1 MDKCVKRLGM
11 GITSGKAA
19 KAVENQRAR
28 KLYEEIFDEDSP
40 AFVDYYFRV
49 KAAENEIF
57 VVENEKQEILAT
69 LHLNPYE
76 MMFCSEK
83 VKTNYIVAVATR
95 ADCRHQGMMCLLLQ
109 ASLQEMYRREE
120 TFTWLMPAA
129 EAIYRPFGFRF
140 IYEKNKMTVT
150 ADVLQRAETDENWQI
165 HSDQEV
171 SGDIFCEE
179 AKKEDLAELACFAEK
194 QLSKLA
200 EVYTVHDIAYFEQRM
215 QEVGCEGGSLI
226 LIRKEKEIC
235 GYFLALKKDR
245 EAWEI
250 VVEDAVQKKAF
261 PAVLHW
267 FGTSEEKCTFTAFPQ
282 IWEQYAQSEN
292 VPAIMGRIVH
302 LERFVCCLKIKKEQ
316 EWKIRLTDSLIPE
329 NNGYF
334 IIKTGIEGGSLIRVE
349 NLSEKDKA
357 AYERLV
363 EISRETGN
371 GGIYAEELFRL
382 PVFLNEVV

>member
-19 KAVENQRAR
+19 KAVKNQRAR

-76 MMFCSEK
+76 MMFCGEK

-95 ADCRHQGMMCLLLQ
+95 ADCRHRGMMRSLLQ

-150 ADVLQRAETDENWQI
+150 ADVLQRAETDKNWQI

-267 FGTSEEKCTFTAFPQ
+267 FGASEGKCTFTAFPQ

-349 NLSEKDKA
+349 NLSEKEKKMFCSMDIGQ
-357 AYERLV
+357 L
-363 EISRETGN
+363 T
-371 GGIYAEELFRL
+371 EELFRL

>member
-69 LHLNPYE
+69 LHLNPYK
-76 MMFCSEK
+76 MMFCGEK
-83 VKTNYIVAVATR
+83 AKTNYIVAVATR
-95 ADCRHQGMMCLLLQ
+95 ADCRHQGMMRSLLQ

-150 ADVLQRAETDENWQI
+150 ADVLRRAETDEKWQI

-179 AKKEDLAELACFAEK
+179 AKKEDLAELAYFAEK

-267 FGTSEEKCTFTAFPQ
+267 FEASEEKCTFTAFPQ

-349 NLSEKDKA
+349 NLSEKEKKMFCSMDIGQ
-357 AYERLV
+357 L
-363 EISRETGN
+363 T
-371 GGIYAEELFRL
+371 EELFRL

>member
-76 MMFCSEK
+76 MMFCGEK
-83 VKTNYIVAVATR
+83 AKTNYIVAVATR
-95 ADCRHQGMMCLLLQ
+95 ADCRHQGMMRSLLQ

-215 QEVGCEGGSLI
+215 QEVECEGGSLI

-267 FGTSEEKCTFTAFPQ
+267 FGASEEKCTFTAFPQ

-316 EWKIRLTDSLIPE
+316 EWKIRLTDSLVPE

-349 NLSEKDKA
+349 NLSEKEKKMFCSMDIGQ
-357 AYERLV
+357 L
-363 EISRETGN
+363 T
-371 GGIYAEELFRL
+371 EELFRL

>member
-1 MDKCVKRLGM
+1 MDECVKRLGM

-69 LHLNPYE
+69 LHLNPYK
-76 MMFCSEK
+76 MMFCDER

-95 ADCRHQGMMCLLLQ
+95 ADCRHQGMMRSLLQ

-215 QEVGCEGGSLI
+215 QEAECEGGRLV
-226 LIRKEKEIC
+226 LIRNENRIC
-235 GYFLALKKDR
+235 GYFLALREQR

-250 VVEDAVQKKAF
+250 VVENAVQKQAF
-261 PAVLHW
+261 PAVLRW
-267 FGTSEEKCTFTAFPQ
+267 LEAGREKCTLTAFPK
-282 IWEQYAQSEN
+282 IWEQYAKSEN

-302 LERFVCCLKIKKEQ
+302 LERFVRCLKTKKEQ
-316 EWKIRLTDSLIPE
+316 EFKIRLTDSLIPE

-334 IIKTGIEGGSLIRVE
+334 LIKTGAGGGTVTKAG
-349 NLSEKDKA
+349 NLSEKKEKMFRSLDIGQ
-357 AYERLV
+357 L
-363 EISRETGN
+363 T
-371 GGIYAEELFRL
+371 EELFRL
-382 PVFLNEVV
+382 SVFLNEVV

>member
-11 GITSGKAA
+11 GITSGKAT

-76 MMFCSEK
+76 MMFCGEK

-95 ADCRHQGMMCLLLQ
+95 ADCRHQGMMRSLFQ
-109 ASLQEMYRREE
+109 ASLQEMYRRKE

-150 ADVLQRAETDENWQI
+150 ADVLRRAETDEKWQI

-267 FGTSEEKCTFTAFPQ
+267 FGASEEKCTFTAFPQ

-316 EWKIRLTDSLIPE
+316 EWKIRLTDSLVPE

-349 NLSEKDKA
+349 NLSEKEKKMFCSMDIGQ
-357 AYERLV
+357 L
-363 EISRETGN
+363 T
-371 GGIYAEELFRL
+371 EELFRL

>member
-69 LHLNPYE
+69 LHLNPYK
-76 MMFCSEK
+76 MMFCGEK
-83 VKTNYIVAVATR
+83 AKTNYIVAVATR
-95 ADCRHQGMMCLLLQ
+95 ADCRHQGMMRSLLQ

-150 ADVLQRAETDENWQI
+150 ADVLRRAETDENWQI

-194 QLSKLA
+194 QLLKLA

-250 VVEDAVQKKAF
+250 VMEDAVQKKAF

-267 FGTSEEKCTFTAFPQ
+267 FGASEEKCTFTAFPQ

-334 IIKTGIEGGSLIRVE
+334 LIKTGAEGGTVTKAG
-349 NLSEKDKA
+349 NLSEKKEKMFRSLDIGQ
-357 AYERLV
+357 L
-363 EISRETGN
+363 T
-371 GGIYAEELFRL
+371 EELFRL
-382 PVFLNEVV
+382 SVFLNEVV

>member
-76 MMFCSEK
+76 MMFCGEK

-95 ADCRHQGMMCLLLQ
+95 ADCRHQGMMRSLLQ
-109 ASLQEMYRREE
+109 ASLQEMYRRKE

-150 ADVLQRAETDENWQI
+150 ADVLRRAETDENWQM

-215 QEVGCEGGSLI
+215 QEVECEGGSLI

-267 FGTSEEKCTFTAFPQ
+267 FGASEEKCTFTAFPQ

-349 NLSEKDKA
+349 NLSEKEKKMFCSMDIGQ
-357 AYERLV
+357 L
-363 EISRETGN
+363 T
-371 GGIYAEELFRL
+371 EELFRL

>member
-69 LHLNPYE
+69 LHLNPYK
-76 MMFCSEK
+76 MMFCGEK
-83 VKTNYIVAVATR
+83 AKTNYIVAVATR
-95 ADCRHQGMMCLLLQ
+95 ADCRHQGMMRSLLQ

-140 IYEKNKMTVT
+140 IYEKNKMTMT
-150 ADVLQRAETDENWQI
+150 ADVLRRAETDENWQI

-267 FGTSEEKCTFTAFPQ
+267 FEASEEKCTFTAFPQ

-349 NLSEKDKA
+349 NLSEKEKKMFCSMDIGQ
-357 AYERLV
+357 L
-363 EISRETGN
+363 T
-371 GGIYAEELFRL
+371 EELFRL

>member
-69 LHLNPYE
+69 LHLNPYK
-76 MMFCSEK
+76 MMFCGEK
-83 VKTNYIVAVATR
+83 AKTNYIVAVATR
-95 ADCRHQGMMCLLLQ
+95 ADCRHQGMMRSLLQ

-140 IYEKNKMTVT
+140 IYEKNKMTMT

-215 QEVGCEGGSLI
+215 QEVECEGGSLI

-267 FGTSEEKCTFTAFPQ
+267 FGASEEKCTFTAFPQ

-349 NLSEKDKA
+349 NLSEKEKKMFCSMDIGQ
-357 AYERLV
+357 L
-363 EISRETGN
+363 T
-371 GGIYAEELFRL
+371 EELFRL

>member
-69 LHLNPYE
+69 LHLNPYK
-76 MMFCSEK
+76 MMFCGEK

-95 ADCRHQGMMCLLLQ
+95 ADCRHQGMMRSLLQ

-150 ADVLQRAETDENWQI
+150 ADVLRRAETDENWQI

-267 FGTSEEKCTFTAFPQ
+267 FGASEEKCTFTAFPQ

-349 NLSEKDKA
+349 NLSEKEKKMFCSMDIGQ
-357 AYERLV
+357 L
-363 EISRETGN
+363 T
-371 GGIYAEELFRL
+371 EELFRL

>member
-11 GITSGKAA
+11 GITSGKAT

-76 MMFCSEK
+76 MMFCGEK

-95 ADCRHQGMMCLLLQ
+95 ADCRHQGMMRSLLQ
-109 ASLQEMYRREE
+109 ASLQEMYRRKE

-150 ADVLQRAETDENWQI
+150 ADVLRRAETDEKWQI

-267 FGTSEEKCTFTAFPQ
+267 FGASEEKCTFTAFPQ

-292 VPAIMGRIVH
+292 VPAIMGRLVH

-316 EWKIRLTDSLIPE
+316 EWKIRLTDSLVPE

-349 NLSEKDKA
+349 NLSEKEKKMFCSMDIGQ
-357 AYERLV
+357 L
-363 EISRETGN
+363 T
-371 GGIYAEELFRL
+371 EELFRL

>member
-76 MMFCSEK
+76 MMFCGEK

-95 ADCRHQGMMCLLLQ
+95 ADCRHQGMMRSLLQ

-200 EVYTVHDIAYFEQRM
+200 EVYTVHNIAYFEQRM

-267 FGTSEEKCTFTAFPQ
+267 FGASEEKCTFTAFPQ

-302 LERFVCCLKIKKEQ
+302 PERFVCCLKIKKEQ

-349 NLSEKDKA
+349 NLSEKEKKMFCSMDIGQ
-357 AYERLV
+357 L
-363 EISRETGN
+363 T
-371 GGIYAEELFRL
+371 EELFCL

>member
-11 GITSGKAA
+11 GITSGKAT

-76 MMFCSEK
+76 MMFCGEK

-95 ADCRHQGMMCLLLQ
+95 ADCRHQGMMRSLLQ
-109 ASLQEMYRREE
+109 ASLQEMYRRKE

-129 EAIYRPFGFRF
+129 EASYRPFGFRF

-150 ADVLQRAETDENWQI
+150 ADVLRRAETDEKWQI

-267 FGTSEEKCTFTAFPQ
+267 FGASEEKCTFTAFPQ

-316 EWKIRLTDSLIPE
+316 EWKIRLTDSLVPE

-349 NLSEKDKA
+349 NLSEKEKKMFCSMDIGQ
-357 AYERLV
+357 L
-363 EISRETGN
+363 T
-371 GGIYAEELFRL
+371 EELFRL

>member
-57 VVENEKQEILAT
+57 VMENEKQEILAT

-76 MMFCSEK
+76 MMFCGER

-95 ADCRHQGMMCLLLQ
+95 ADCRHQGMMRSLLQ

-150 ADVLQRAETDENWQI
+150 ADVLRRAETDENWQI

-267 FGTSEEKCTFTAFPQ
+267 FGASEEKCTFTAFPQ

-349 NLSEKDKA
+349 NLSEKEKKMFCSMDIGQ
-357 AYERLV
+357 L
-363 EISRETGN
+363 T
-371 GGIYAEELFRL
+371 EELFRL

>member
-76 MMFCSEK
+76 MMFCGEK
-83 VKTNYIVAVATR
+83 AKTNYIVAVATR
-95 ADCRHQGMMCLLLQ
+95 ADCRHQGMMRSLLQ

-150 ADVLQRAETDENWQI
+150 ADVLRRAETDENWQI

-261 PAVLHW
+261 PAVFHW
-267 FGTSEEKCTFTAFPQ
+267 FGASEEKCTFTAFPQ

-302 LERFVCCLKIKKEQ
+302 LERFVCYLKIKKEQ

-349 NLSEKDKA
+349 NLSEKEKKMFCSMDIGQ
-357 AYERLV
+357 L
-363 EISRETGN
+363 T
-371 GGIYAEELFRL
+371 EELFRL

>member
-76 MMFCSEK
+76 MMFCGER

-95 ADCRHQGMMCLLLQ
+95 ADCRHQGMMRSLLQ

-150 ADVLQRAETDENWQI
+150 ADVLRRAETDEKWQI

-267 FGTSEEKCTFTAFPQ
+267 FGESKEKCTFTAFPQ

-349 NLSEKDKA
+349 NLSEKEKKMFCSMDIGQ
-357 AYERLV
+357 L
-363 EISRETGN
+363 T
-371 GGIYAEELFRL
+371 EELFRL

>member
-76 MMFCSEK
+76 MMFCGER

-95 ADCRHQGMMCLLLQ
+95 ADCRHQGMMRSLLQ

-150 ADVLQRAETDENWQI
+150 ADVLQRAETDENWQK

-250 VVEDAVQKKAF
+250 VMEDAVQKKAF

-267 FGTSEEKCTFTAFPQ
+267 FGASEEKCTFTAFPQ

-349 NLSEKDKA
+349 NLSEKEKKMFCSMDIGQ
-357 AYERLV
+357 L
-363 EISRETGN
+363 T
-371 GGIYAEELFRL
+371 EELFRL

>member
-69 LHLNPYE
+69 LHLNPYK
-76 MMFCSEK
+76 MMFCGEK
-83 VKTNYIVAVATR
+83 AKTNYIVAVATR
-95 ADCRHQGMMCLLLQ
+95 ADCRHQGMMRSLLQ

-179 AKKEDLAELACFAEK
+179 AKKEDLAELAYFAEK

-267 FGTSEEKCTFTAFPQ
+267 FGASEEKCTFTAFPQ
-282 IWEQYAQSEN
+282 IWEQYARSEN
-292 VPAIMGRIVH
+292 VPAIMGRLVH

-349 NLSEKDKA
+349 NLSEKEKKMFCSMDIGQ
-357 AYERLV
+357 L
-363 EISRETGN
+363 T
-371 GGIYAEELFRL
+371 EELFRL

>member
-11 GITSGKAA
+11 GITSGKAT

-76 MMFCSEK
+76 MMFCGEK

-95 ADCRHQGMMCLLLQ
+95 ADCRHQGMMRSLLQ

-129 EAIYRPFGFRF
+129 EAIYRPFDFRF

-150 ADVLQRAETDENWQI
+150 ADVLRRAETDENWQI

-215 QEVGCEGGSLI
+215 QEVGCEGGRLV
-226 LIRKEKEIC
+226 LIRNENRIC

-267 FGTSEEKCTFTAFPQ
+267 FGASEEKCTFTAFPQ

-292 VPAIMGRIVH
+292 VPAIMGRLVH

-349 NLSEKDKA
+349 NLSEKEKKMFCSMDIGQ
-357 AYERLV
+357 L
-363 EISRETGN
+363 T
-371 GGIYAEELFRL
+371 EELFRL

>member
-28 KLYEEIFDEDSP
+28 KLYEEIFDEDSS

-76 MMFCSEK
+76 MMFCGEK

-95 ADCRHQGMMCLLLQ
+95 ADCRHQGMMRSLLQ

-150 ADVLQRAETDENWQI
+150 ADVLRRAETDENWQI

-215 QEVGCEGGSLI
+215 QEVECEGGSLI

-267 FGTSEEKCTFTAFPQ
+267 FGASEEKCTFTAFPQ

-349 NLSEKDKA
+349 NLSEKEKKMFCSMDIGQ
-357 AYERLV
+357 L
-363 EISRETGN
+363 T
-371 GGIYAEELFRL
+371 EELFRL

>member
-76 MMFCSEK
+76 MMFCGEK
-83 VKTNYIVAVATR
+83 AKTNYIVAVATR
-95 ADCRHQGMMCLLLQ
+95 ADCRHQGMMRSLLQ

-150 ADVLQRAETDENWQI
+150 ADVLRRAETDENWQI

-267 FGTSEEKCTFTAFPQ
+267 FGASEEKCTFTAFPQ

-349 NLSEKDKA
+349 NLSEKEKKMFCSMDIGQ
-357 AYERLV
+357 L
-363 EISRETGN
+363 T
-371 GGIYAEELFRL
+371 EELFRL

>member
-69 LHLNPYE
+69 LHLNPYK
-76 MMFCSEK
+76 MMFCDER

-95 ADCRHQGMMCLLLQ
+95 ADCRHQGMMRSLLQ

-215 QEVGCEGGSLI
+215 QEAECEGGRLV
-226 LIRKEKEIC
+226 LIRNENRIC
-235 GYFLALKKDR
+235 GYFLALREQR

-250 VVEDAVQKKAF
+250 VVENAVQKQAF
-261 PAVLHW
+261 PAVLRW
-267 FGTSEEKCTFTAFPQ
+267 LEAGREKCTLTAFPK
-282 IWEQYAQSEN
+282 IWEQYAKSEN

-302 LERFVCCLKIKKEQ
+302 LERFVRCLKTKKEQ
-316 EWKIRLTDSLIPE
+316 EFKIRLTDSLIPE

-334 IIKTGIEGGSLIRVE
+334 LIKTGAGGGTVTKAG
-349 NLSEKDKA
+349 NLSEKKKKMFRSLDIGQ
-357 AYERLV
+357 L
-363 EISRETGN
+363 T
-371 GGIYAEELFRL
+371 EELFRL
-382 PVFLNEVV
+382 SVFLNEVV

>member
-76 MMFCSEK
+76 MMFCGEK

-95 ADCRHQGMMCLLLQ
+95 ADCRHQGMMRSLLQ

-150 ADVLQRAETDENWQI
+150 ADVLRRAETDEKWQI

-215 QEVGCEGGSLI
+215 QEVECEGGSLI

-267 FGTSEEKCTFTAFPQ
+267 FGESKEKCTFTAFPQ

-349 NLSEKDKA
+349 NLSEKEKKMFCSMDIGQ
-357 AYERLV
+357 L
-363 EISRETGN
+363 T
-371 GGIYAEELFRL
+371 EELFRL

>member
-76 MMFCSEK
+76 MMFCGEK

-95 ADCRHQGMMCLLLQ
+95 ADCRHQGMMRSLLQ
-109 ASLQEMYRREE
+109 ASLQEMYRRKE

-267 FGTSEEKCTFTAFPQ
+267 FGASEEKCTFTAFPQ

-349 NLSEKDKA
+349 NLSEKEKKMFCSMDIGQ
-357 AYERLV
+357 L
-363 EISRETGN
+363 T
-371 GGIYAEELFRL
+371 EELFRL

>member
-76 MMFCSEK
+76 MMFCGER

-95 ADCRHQGMMCLLLQ
+95 ADCRHQGMMRSLLQ

-140 IYEKNKMTVT
+140 IYEKNKMTVK
-150 ADVLQRAETDENWQI
+150 ADVLRRAETDENWQI

-261 PAVLHW
+261 TAVLHW
-267 FGTSEEKCTFTAFPQ
+267 FGASEEKCTFTAFPQ
-282 IWEQYAQSEN
+282 IWERYAQSEN
-292 VPAIMGRIVH
+292 LPAIMGRIVH

-349 NLSEKDKA
+349 NLSEKEKKMFCSMDIGQ
-357 AYERLV
+357 L
-363 EISRETGN
+363 T
-371 GGIYAEELFRL
+371 EELFRL

>member
-76 MMFCSEK
+76 MMFCGEK
-83 VKTNYIVAVATR
+83 AKTNYIVAVATR
-95 ADCRHQGMMCLLLQ
+95 ADCRHQGMMRSLLQ

-150 ADVLQRAETDENWQI
+150 ADVLQRADTDENWQI

-215 QEVGCEGGSLI
+215 QEVECEGGSLI

-267 FGTSEEKCTFTAFPQ
+267 FGASEEKCTFTAFPQ

-316 EWKIRLTDSLIPE
+316 EWKIRLTDSLVPE

-349 NLSEKDKA
+349 NLSEKEKKMFCSMDIGQ
-357 AYERLV
+357 L
-363 EISRETGN
+363 T
-371 GGIYAEELFRL
+371 EELFRL

>member
-69 LHLNPYE
+69 LHLNPYK
-76 MMFCSEK
+76 MMFCGEK

-95 ADCRHQGMMCLLLQ
+95 ADCRHQGMMRSLLQ

-171 SGDIFCEE
+171 SGDIFCEG

-215 QEVGCEGGSLI
+215 QEVGCEGGSLS

-267 FGTSEEKCTFTAFPQ
+267 FGASEEKCTFTAFPQ

-316 EWKIRLTDSLIPE
+316 EWKIRLTDSLVPE

-334 IIKTGIEGGSLIRVE
+334 IIKTGIEGGNLIRVE
-349 NLSEKDKA
+349 NLSEKEKKMFCSMDIGQ
-357 AYERLV
+357 L
-363 EISRETGN
+363 T
-371 GGIYAEELFRL
+371 EELFRL
-382 PVFLNEVV
+382 PVFLNEVI

>member
-95 ADCRHQGMMCLLLQ
+95 ADCRHQGMMCSLLQ

-349 NLSEKDKA
+349 NLSEKEKKMFCSMDIGQ
-357 AYERLV
+357 L
-363 EISRETGN
+363 T
-371 GGIYAEELFRL
+371 EELFRL

>member
-11 GITSGKAA
+11 GITSGKAT

-76 MMFCSEK
+76 MMFCGEK

-95 ADCRHQGMMCLLLQ
+95 ADCRHQGMMRSLLQ
-109 ASLQEMYRREE
+109 ASLQEMYRRKE

-150 ADVLQRAETDENWQI
+150 ADVLRRAETDEKWQI

-267 FGTSEEKCTFTAFPQ
+267 FGASEEKCTFTAFPQ

-292 VPAIMGRIVH
+292 VPAIMGRLVH

-349 NLSEKDKA
+349 NLSEKEKKMFCSMDIGQ
-357 AYERLV
+357 L
-363 EISRETGN
+363 T
-371 GGIYAEELFRL
+371 EELFRL

>member
-69 LHLNPYE
+69 LHLNPYK
-76 MMFCSEK
+76 MMFCGEK
-83 VKTNYIVAVATR
+83 AKTNYIVAVATR
-95 ADCRHQGMMCLLLQ
+95 ADCRHQGMMRSLLQ

-140 IYEKNKMTVT
+140 IYEKNKMTMT
-150 ADVLQRAETDENWQI
+150 ADVLRRAETDENWQI

-179 AKKEDLAELACFAEK
+179 AKKEDLAELAYFAEK

-267 FGTSEEKCTFTAFPQ
+267 FEASEEKCTFTAFPQ

-302 LERFVCCLKIKKEQ
+302 LERFVCYLKIKKEQ

-349 NLSEKDKA
+349 NLSEKEKKMFCSMDIGQ
-357 AYERLV
+357 L
-363 EISRETGN
+363 T
-371 GGIYAEELFRL
+371 EELFRL

>member
-76 MMFCSEK
+76 MMFCGEK

-95 ADCRHQGMMCLLLQ
+95 ADCRHQGMMRSLLQ

-129 EAIYRPFGFRF
+129 EAIYRPFGFQF

-165 HSDQEV
+165 HLDQEV

-250 VVEDAVQKKAF
+250 VVEYAVQKKAF

-267 FGTSEEKCTFTAFPQ
+267 FGASEEKCTFTAFPQ

-349 NLSEKDKA
+349 NLSEKEKKMFCSMDIGQ
-357 AYERLV
+357 L
-363 EISRETGN
+363 T
-371 GGIYAEELFRL
+371 EELFRL

>member
-11 GITSGKAA
+11 GITSEKTA

-28 KLYEEIFDEDSP
+28 KLYEEIFTEDSP

-57 VVENEKQEILAT
+57 VVESEKQEILAT

-76 MMFCSEK
+76 TMFCGEK

-95 ADCRHQGMMCLLLQ
+95 ADCRHQGMMRSLLQ
-109 ASLQEMYRREE
+109 DSLQEMYQKEE
-120 TFTWLMPAA
+120 AFIWLMPAA
-129 EAIYRPFGFRF
+129 EAIYHPFGFRF

-150 ADVLQRAETDENWQI
+150 ADVWQKAEADKIWQRHPEQKTGEAI
-165 HSDQEV
+165 S
-171 SGDIFCEE
+171 CEE
-179 AKKEDLAELACFAEK
+179 AKKTDLAELACFAES

-215 QEVGCEGGSLI
+215 QEVGCEGGSLV
-226 LIRKEKEIC
+226 LIRNENRIC
-235 GYFLALKKDR
+235 GYFLALREQR

-250 VVEDAVQKKAF
+250 VVEDTVKKEAFSAVCR
-261 PAVLHW
+261 W
-267 FGTSEEKCTFTAFPQ
+267 FGENGKNLIFTAFPQ
-282 IWEQYAQSEN
+282 SWECYGKSVH

-302 LERFVCCLKIKKEQ
+302 LERFVRCLKTQKEQ
-316 EWKIRLTDSLIPE
+316 ELKIRLSDSLIPE

-334 IIKTGIEGGSLIRVE
+334 LVKTGNQGGTVIKME
-349 NLSEKDKA
+349 NLPEK
-357 AYERLV
+357 ERKTFRSLD
-363 EISRETGN
+363 IGQLT
-371 GGIYAEELFRL
+371 EELFCL
-382 PVFLNEVV
+382 PAFFNEVV

>member
-69 LHLNPYE
+69 LHLNPYK
-76 MMFCSEK
+76 MMFCGEK
-83 VKTNYIVAVATR
+83 AKTNYIVAVATR
-95 ADCRHQGMMCLLLQ
+95 ADCRHQGMMRSLLQ

-179 AKKEDLAELACFAEK
+179 AKKEDLAELAYFAEK

-215 QEVGCEGGSLI
+215 QEVECEGGSLI

-267 FGTSEEKCTFTAFPQ
+267 FGASEEKCTFTAFPQ

-292 VPAIMGRIVH
+292 VPAIMGRLVH

-349 NLSEKDKA
+349 NLSEKEKKMFCSMDIGQ
-357 AYERLV
+357 L
-363 EISRETGN
+363 T
-371 GGIYAEELFRL
+371 EELFRL

>member
-69 LHLNPYE
+69 LHLNPYK
-76 MMFCSEK
+76 MMFCGEK

-95 ADCRHQGMMCLLLQ
+95 ADCRHQGMMRSLLQ

-150 ADVLQRAETDENWQI
+150 ADVLRRAETDENWQI

-267 FGTSEEKCTFTAFPQ
+267 FEASEEKCTFTAFPQ

-349 NLSEKDKA
+349 NLSEKEKKMFCSMDIGQ
-357 AYERLV
+357 L
-363 EISRETGN
+363 T
-371 GGIYAEELFRL
+371 EELFRL

>member
-11 GITSGKAA
+11 GITSGKAT

-76 MMFCSEK
+76 MMFCGEK

-95 ADCRHQGMMCLLLQ
+95 ADCRHQGMMRSLLQ
-109 ASLQEMYRREE
+109 ASLQEMYRRKE

-150 ADVLQRAETDENWQI
+150 ADVLRRAETDEKWQI

-267 FGTSEEKCTFTAFPQ
+267 FGASEEKCTFTAFPQ

-292 VPAIMGRIVH
+292 VLAIMGRIVH

-316 EWKIRLTDSLIPE
+316 EWKIRLTDSLVPE

-349 NLSEKDKA
+349 NLSEKEKKMFCSMDIGQ
-357 AYERLV
+357 L
-363 EISRETGN
+363 T
-371 GGIYAEELFRL
+371 EELFRL

>member
-76 MMFCSEK
+76 MMFCGER

-95 ADCRHQGMMCLLLQ
+95 ADCRHQGMMRSLLQ

-150 ADVLQRAETDENWQI
+150 ADVLRRAETDEKWQI

-215 QEVGCEGGSLI
+215 QEAECEGGRLV
-226 LIRKEKEIC
+226 LIRNENRIC
-235 GYFLALKKDR
+235 GYFLALREQR

-250 VVEDAVQKKAF
+250 VVENAVQKQAF
-261 PAVLHW
+261 PAVLRW
-267 FGTSEEKCTFTAFPQ
+267 LEAGREKCTLTAFPK
-282 IWEQYAQSEN
+282 IWEQYAKSEN

-302 LERFVCCLKIKKEQ
+302 LERFVRCLKTKKEQ
-316 EWKIRLTDSLIPE
+316 EFKIRLTDSLIPE

-334 IIKTGIEGGSLIRVE
+334 LIKTGAGGGTVTKAG
-349 NLSEKDKA
+349 NLSEKKEKMFRSLDIGQ
-357 AYERLV
+357 L
-363 EISRETGN
+363 T
-371 GGIYAEELFRL
+371 EELFRL
-382 PVFLNEVV
+382 SVFLNEVV

>member
-57 VVENEKQEILAT
+57 MVENEKQEILAT

-76 MMFCSEK
+76 MMFCGER

-95 ADCRHQGMMCLLLQ
+95 ADCRHQGMMRSLLQ

-150 ADVLQRAETDENWQI
+150 ADVLRRAETDEKWQI

-215 QEVGCEGGSLI
+215 QEVECEGGSLI

-267 FGTSEEKCTFTAFPQ
+267 FGESKEKCTFTAFPQ

-349 NLSEKDKA
+349 NLSEKEKKMFCSMDIGQ
-357 AYERLV
+357 L
-363 EISRETGN
+363 T
-371 GGIYAEELFRL
+371 EELFRL

>member
-69 LHLNPYE
+69 LHLNPYK
-76 MMFCSEK
+76 MMFCGEK
-83 VKTNYIVAVATR
+83 AKTNYIVAVATR
-95 ADCRHQGMMCLLLQ
+95 ADCRHQGMMRSLLQ

-150 ADVLQRAETDENWQI
+150 ADVLRRAETDENWQI

-215 QEVGCEGGSLI
+215 QEVGCEGGRLV
-226 LIRKEKEIC
+226 LIRNENRIC

-267 FGTSEEKCTFTAFPQ
+267 FGASEEKCTFTAFPQ

-292 VPAIMGRIVH
+292 VPAIMGRLVH

-349 NLSEKDKA
+349 NLSEKEKKMFCSMDIGQ
-357 AYERLV
+357 L
-363 EISRETGN
+363 T
-371 GGIYAEELFRL
+371 EELFRL

>member
-76 MMFCSEK
+76 MMFCGER

-95 ADCRHQGMMCLLLQ
+95 ADCRHQGMMRSLLQ

-150 ADVLQRAETDENWQI
+150 ADVLRRAETDENWQI

-179 AKKEDLAELACFAEK
+179 AKKEDVAELAWFAEK

-215 QEVGCEGGSLI
+215 QEVECEGGSLI

-267 FGTSEEKCTFTAFPQ
+267 FGASEEKCTFTAFPQ

-334 IIKTGIEGGSLIRVE
+334 IIKTGIEGGNLIRVE
-349 NLSEKDKA
+349 NLSEKEKKMFCSMDIGQ
-357 AYERLV
+357 L
-363 EISRETGN
+363 T
-371 GGIYAEELFRL
+371 EELFRL